1 MTKTEKFPTIPFR
14 KKIMSE
20 TVYTMPYY
28 GEGGKEIE
36 WENWLEL
43 PTFSSQSW
51 TCLNAHVEALAH
63 VRFGAEIPN
72 GVVKVLQDKNP
83 AVLSL
88 IQDYNGLPENMRR
101 VNYDRP
107 TEDIKD
113 VDQNQERVIDVLA
126 KTIIKSFNRDDMK
139 DRAWERILPV
149 NKTAENAKREL
160 LMNAVKHRSQMIL
173 MDENL

>member
-1 MTKTEKFPTIPFR
+1 
-14 KKIMSE
+14 
-20 TVYTMPYY
+20 MPYS
-28 GEGGKEIE
+28 GKEGKEIS
-36 WENWLEL
+36 WEEWLEL

-51 TCLNAHVEALAH
+51 TCLNVHVEALAH

-72 GVVKVLQDKNP
+72 GVIKVLQDKNP

-88 IQDYNGLPENMRR
+88 INNYNDLPENMRQ
-101 VNYDRP
+101 VDYSRP
-107 TEDIKD
+107 AEDIEG
-113 VDQNQERVIDVLA
+113 VNQNQERVIDTLA
-126 KTIIKSFNRDDMK
+126 TAIVNSYNSDGLRDQK
-139 DRAWERILPV
+139 WGQILPV